1 MVSCCQVF
9 PALEGHN
16 VFAIVITTGVPG
28 MLELLF
34 ENRANAGGVN
44 MVHKETEL
52 AFCKFNGENE
62 SC

>member
-34 ENRANAGGVN
+34 
-44 MVHKETEL
+44 
-52 AFCKFNGENE
+52 
-62 SC
+62 